1 MKKFLVIIPT
11 YNEKEN
17 IAEIIDLV
25 LKQDKRIDILVVDD
39 NSPDGTAMIVDKI
52 VETNERVN
60 IFKRKGKLGLGSAYV
75 EGFHYAIKNEYFA
88 AIEMDADFSHNPE
101 VLPEMLETSEQFEM
115 VIGSRY
121 KDGVNVVN
129 WSMLRLLLSY
139 GASKYVNIITGMPIK
154 DPTGGFNLIRI
165 DLLKSIDIDKIISDG
180 YSFQIEMKYRAYV
193 KNHSIKE
200 IPIVFT
206 DRKNGESKMSREIII
221 EAVWMVWRLKYLQL
235 TGRL

>member
-17 IAEIIDLV
+17 IAGIIKLA
-25 LKQDKRIDILVVDD
+25 LEQDDRIDILVVDD
-39 NSPDGTAMIVDKI
+39 NSPDKTADI
-52 VETNERVN
+52 VEKMIEENSRIN
-60 IFKRKGKLGLGSAYV
+60 IIKRKGKLGLGSAYV

-88 AIEMDADFSHNPE
+88 VIEMDADFSHNPT
-101 VLPEMLETSEQFEM
+101 VLPEMMAKSEHFEM

-129 WSMLRLLLSY
+129 WSMTRLLLSF
-139 GASKYVNIITGMPIK
+139 GASKYVKYITGMPIK

-165 DLLKSIDIDKIISDG
+165 DLLQSIDIDRILSDG
-180 YSFQIEMKYRAYV
+180 YSFQIELKYRAYI

-206 DRKNGESKMSREIII
+206 DRKTGVSKMSKKIIW
-221 EAVWMVWRLKYLQL
+221 EAIWMVWRLKFLHL
-235 TGRL
+235 KGVL